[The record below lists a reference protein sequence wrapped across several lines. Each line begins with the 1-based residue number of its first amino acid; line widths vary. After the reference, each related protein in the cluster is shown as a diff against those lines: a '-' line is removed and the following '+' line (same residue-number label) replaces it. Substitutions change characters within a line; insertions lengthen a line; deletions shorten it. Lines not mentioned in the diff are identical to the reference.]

1 MGIQI
6 NGNSVSKKTETWKKW
21 SVRNKENVKIPNS
34 RNRLEN
40 KPEVL
45 VLSFSVLL
53 NTLDRK
59 KTSKRSVSGI
69 LGESNKFKF
78 CDTFEN
84 TKSRKLSKT
93 KPKVLELSFSLLLN
107 SRNGENSQNDQIP
120 EIWGI
125 LIKMQFRVALSP
137 NTRKHQENQ
146 KSKRS

>member
-6 NGNSVSKKTETWKKW
+6 NGNSVSKKAETWQKW

-59 KTSKRSVSGI
+59 KTSKRSAPGNPR
-69 LGESNKFKF
+69 ENNKTKF

-93 KPKVLELSFSLLLN
+93 KPKVPELSFSLLLN
-107 SRNGENSQNDQIP
+107 SRNGENSQNEQIP

-125 LIKMQFRVALSP
+125 LIKMQLRVALSP

>member
-6 NGNSVSKKTETWKKW
+6 NGNSVSKKTETWQKW

-59 KTSKRSVSGI
+59 TTSKRSAPGN
-69 LGESNKFKF
+69 LRENNKTKF

-137 NTRKHQENQ
+137 NTRKHQESQ
-146 KSKRS
+146 QSKRS

>member
-6 NGNSVSKKTETWKKW
+6 NGNSVSKKTEPWQKW

-59 KTSKRSVSGI
+59 TTSKRSAPGN
-69 LGESNKFKF
+69 LRESNKTKF

-84 TKSRKLSKT
+84 IKSRKLSKT

>member
-6 NGNSVSKKTETWKKW
+6 NGNSVSKKTETWQKW

-40 KPEVL
+40 KSEVL

-59 KTSKRSVSGI
+59 TTSKRSAPGN
-69 LGESNKFKF
+69 LRENNKNQF

-93 KPKVLELSFSLLLN
+93 KLKVLELSFSLLLN

>member
-69 LGESNKFKF
+69 LGESNKIKF

-93 KPKVLELSFSLLLN
+93 KPNVLELSFSLLLN
-107 SRNGENSQNDQIP
+107 SCNCENSQNDQIP

-125 LIKMQFRVALSP
+125 IIKMQLCVALSP
-137 NTRKHQENQ
+137 TIRKHHENQ
-146 KSKRS
+146 KSKCS

>member
-6 NGNSVSKKTETWKKW
+6 NGNSVSKKTETWQKW

-59 KTSKRSVSGI
+59 TTSKRSAPGN
-69 LGESNKFKF
+69 LRENNKTQF

>member
-6 NGNSVSKKTETWKKW
+6 NGNSVSKKTETWQKW

-59 KTSKRSVSGI
+59 TTSKRSAPGN
-69 LGESNKFKF
+69 LRENNKTKF

-125 LIKMQFRVALSP
+125 IIKMQLRVALSP
-137 NTRKHQENQ
+137 TIRKRNENQ
-146 KSKRS
+146 KSRRS

>member
-6 NGNSVSKKTETWKKW
+6 NGNSVSKKTETWQKW

-59 KTSKRSVSGI
+59 TTSKRSAPGN
-69 LGESNKFKF
+69 LRENNKTKF